1 MLPTINSR
9 KLVRKL
15 PSQKTGGISL
25 RNKELNSEDIQFIL
39 YWYEKAFGNSTEDVD
54 KYKKT
59 LIKVQAFAIYAQEEE
74 EYARNFFKRRLR

>member
-1 MLPTINSR
+1 LSTTIHSWKKIR
-9 KLVRKL
+9 KT
-15 PSQKTGGISL
+15 PHQKTGGISL
-25 RNKELNSEDIQFIL
+25 RNKELNSEDIQAIL